1 MYENCKRRL
10 AIYNATPIE
19 QYEKRKELLVDLLGQ
34 VGEESYIEP
43 PFYCDYGKQIMV
55 GAHFYANYGCVM
67 VDTAPIIIGDHVLL
81 GPGVHIYCANHPL
94 DHMQRRTGQEIMS
107 EVVIGDDVWIGGHTT
122 INPGVHIGKRSVI
135 GSGSVVTH
143 DIPSDVVACGN
154 PCRVIRSLR

>member
-43 PFYCDYGKQIMV
+43 PFYCDYGKQITV

-81 GPGVHIYCANHPL
+81 GRGSISIVRIIPWIICKEGPV
-94 DHMQRRTGQEIMS
+94 RRSCQ
-107 EVVIGDDVWIGGHTT
+107 
-122 INPGVHIGKRSVI
+122 K
-135 GSGSVVTH
+135 
-143 DIPSDVVACGN
+143 
-154 PCRVIRSLR
+154 

>member
-1 MYENCKRRL
+1 MMSWIRQGIIVDQKEMYENCKRRL

-19 QYEKRKELLVDLLGQ
+19 QYEKRKELLVD
-34 VGEESYIEP
+34 
-43 PFYCDYGKQIMV
+43 
-55 GAHFYANYGCVM
+55 
-67 VDTAPIIIGDHVLL
+67 LL

-143 DIPSDVVACGN
+143 NIPSDVVACGN